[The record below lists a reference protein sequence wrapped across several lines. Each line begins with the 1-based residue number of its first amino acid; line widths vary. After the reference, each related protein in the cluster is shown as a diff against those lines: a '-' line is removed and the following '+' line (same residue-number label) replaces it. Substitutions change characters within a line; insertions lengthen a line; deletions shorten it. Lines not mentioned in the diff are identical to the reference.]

1 MAIRFHSWG
10 GIALRSLL
18 IAQAF
23 VLGMTRIGG
32 AEPLAGPPMILAQ
45 ITEERLPAEEL
56 PSATPTAAAPQ
67 AAGSLSAGTGEQ
79 PLGEPAAGA
88 AELPGPPDTESSAS
102 AGAEIWTPAPIA
114 TDALAEPGEATP
126 SPIATLPPPALDL
139 SASNIGLDLS
149 SASLEPEIK
158 KAATPDLAA
167 SLRVTEQARL
177 ELAKGDANTALR
189 DLGHAVSIDPG
200 NPFAYYYLGR
210 TYLARHDYVQAG
222 TFFQRAELGFTG
234 RPDWLGETL
243 SYAGACDE
251 QLGRSSDA
259 AQAYQHAVTLAPG
272 NFRAVAGNSRLG
284 ANAGPVSGLDL
295 AAPPEQS
302 AGPPPPESVAP
313 PAPDEPEAPGP
324 DSN

>member
-1 MAIRFHSWG
+1 VV
-10 GIALRSLL
+10 GI
-18 IAQAF
+18 
-23 VLGMTRIGG
+23 VG
-32 AEPLAGPPMILAQ
+32 AESITPPPMILAQ
-45 ITEERLPAEEL
+45 IKEERLPAEEL
-56 PSATPTAAAPQ
+56 PSATPTVAAPL
-67 AAGSLSAGTGEQ
+67 AAGSPSSDTEEQRPGESAAAVTG
-79 PLGEPAAGA
+79 AV
-88 AELPGPPDTESSAS
+88 ESSAPPEAESGSS
-102 AGAEIWTPAPIA
+102 AGPEIWTPAPVA

-126 SPIATLPPPALDL
+126 AAVATPPPPALDL
-139 SASNIGLDLS
+139 SAPNIGLDLG

-189 DLGHAVSIDPG
+189 DLGRAVSIDPG

-210 TYLARHDYVQAG
+210 TYLTRNDYAQAE

-259 AQAYQHAVTLAPG
+259 AKAYQRAVTLAPG

-284 ANAGPVSGLDL
+284 GSTGPVGGLD
-295 AAPPEQS
+295 A
-302 AGPPPPESVAP
+302 PPPPDQSAEAPPAESLPP
-313 PAPDEPEAPGP
+313 PAPDEPEAPAP